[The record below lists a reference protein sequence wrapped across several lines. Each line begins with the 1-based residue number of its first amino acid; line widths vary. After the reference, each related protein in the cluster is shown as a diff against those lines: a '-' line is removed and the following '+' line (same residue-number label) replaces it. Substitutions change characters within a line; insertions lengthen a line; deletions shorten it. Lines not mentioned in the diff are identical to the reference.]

1 MNWTR
6 HFVVTLLAVLFTAGS
21 ALAEESGHAADA
33 GQAVH
38 DAAQQVD
45 TYAGETA
52 DSLEH
57 YNETAGE
64 HGEAHGGGHGNRGL
78 TTVVWQEA
86 LYTIIV
92 FGIFFVVLSI
102 FVWPKILAALQARE
116 DKVRGDLKNAEDAA
130 KQASATLAEYKQQL
144 AEAQK
149 QAQQIVDE
157 SRGAAQKVAA
167 QLKDEAQA
175 QITQMKERAEADIN
189 AAKERAVSDI
199 YEQGATLATQV
210 AGQILRREINA
221 ADQSALIKE
230 SIDKLRS
237 ADRN

>member
-1 MNWTR
+1 MGQTLMRLTR
-6 HFVVTLLAVLFTAGS
+6 LFPIMIVAACLAFAGG
-21 ALAEESGHAADA
+21 AYAADPVEEAGAHAADVTHA
-33 GQAVH
+33 
-38 DAAQQVD
+38 
-45 TYAGETA
+45 E
-52 DSLEH
+52 
-57 YNETAGE
+57 
-64 HGEAHGGGHGNRGL
+64 RGL
-78 TTVVWQEA
+78 IDFKWQEA
-86 LYTIIV
+86 VYTIVV
-92 FGIFFVVLSI
+92 FALFFIVLSV

-116 DKVRGDLKNAEDAA
+116 DKVRGDLKSAEEAA
-130 KQASATLAEYKQQL
+130 KEASATLASYKQQL

-175 QITQMKERAEADIN
+175 QITQMKDRAEADIES
-189 AAKERAVSDI
+189 AKERAVSEI

-221 ADQSALIKE
+221 ADQATLIKE